1 MEAERHQTKKELFVA
16 IDHGLSFPETVGL
29 ERPVELLQK
38 LAFLPE
44 VDGFIATSGMY
55 RQAKRQGLDLS
66 RLVKLITVDCVIAD
80 EQGGLA
86 QRKTVV
92 TPEYAASLG
101 VDTYKMFLNIYED
114 PQQLMDNIQDLSR
127 FIMVGKTTGV
137 TTLAE
142 IMFFNNR
149 RFLDPSLQAQ
159 ELYRG
164 CRIAMELGADI
175 LKVPL
180 IADLDALGEII
191 EKVNLPTYILGGKA
205 SPFFDDLLKTV
216 ASLKQLPIRGLM
228 FGRNLW
234 QYSNMDERV
243 HLLAECLKD

>member
-127 FIMVGKTTGV
+127 FIMAGKTTGV
-137 TTLAE
+137 TTLA
-142 IMFFNNR
+142 
-149 RFLDPSLQAQ
+149 
-159 ELYRG
+159 
-164 CRIAMELGADI
+164 
-175 LKVPL
+175 
-180 IADLDALGEII
+180 EII